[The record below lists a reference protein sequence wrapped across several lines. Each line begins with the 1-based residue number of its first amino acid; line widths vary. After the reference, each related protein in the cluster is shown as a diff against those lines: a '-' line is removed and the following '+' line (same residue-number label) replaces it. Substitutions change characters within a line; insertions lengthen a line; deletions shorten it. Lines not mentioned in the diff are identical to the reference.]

1 SKPRTVPPS
10 CSSRAAITCTG
21 SMNGWSRPTAIDCAS
36 ASASWNLLVSL
47 SMRMKARSSFD
58 QMVSGF
64 RCLMTWGYTRGYQP
78 GKAVRHRLPASAVD
92 PDERGHAPAGRLAAM
107 GEEARGIGVRARPA
121 AVDRG
126 ASRAREALPRKRIE
140 VGLPAAARVS
150 HERVGR
156 LEARGREGRA
166 DLVADLERP
175 RPDRGTEPREDLRW

>member
-1 SKPRTVPPS
+1 VTGVQ
-10 CSSRAAITCTG
+10 TCAL
-21 SMNGWSRPTAIDCAS
+21 PI
-36 ASASWNLLVSL
+36 
-47 SMRMKARSSFD
+47 SFD

-107 GEEARGIGVRARPA
+107 GEEALGIGVRARPA

-126 ASRAREALPRKRIE
+126 DSRAREALPRKRIE

-175 RPDRGTEPREDLRW
+175 RPDRGTEPREDLRWRRAERPDGVLDDAGGQPPPAGVRD